1 MHKPVRILTI
11 EDEVMVR
18 ESIVAYLEDSGYE
31 MLQAENGRIG
41 IERVEHDRPDL
52 VLCDLRMPEVDGLQ
66 VLAKVTQEMPE
77 TPVIIVSGTGVIA
90 DAIEALKLGAW
101 DFITKP
107 IEDMAVLEHAV
118 VKCLERANL
127 LRENREYRDHLEAMN
142 KELLRS
148 LRRLE
153 EEVEAGR
160 RIQFQLLPERQAG
173 FGNYEF
179 HSLVLPS
186 TYLSGDFLD
195 YFVIDERHLG
205 FYIADVSGHG
215 VSSAFVTVLLKSFM
229 QQLIDARED
238 QGDPCILR
246 PAQVLARLN
255 ADIVQRDLGKYLTMF
270 YAVIDLD
277 TNEVTYSNGGQYP
290 APILNNGGDVRFL
303 EGKTHP
309 VGLFAGATYEETTLA
324 LPGDC
329 AIALFSDGILDVLPQ
344 QDIADKERYL
354 LSLVADMDG
363 SLEAVAGR
371 AGLETMD
378 APPDDITLVLM
389 KKRGS

>member
-1 MHKPVRILTI
+1 MHKPIRILTI
-11 EDEVMVR
+11 EDEQAVR
-18 ESIVAYLEDSGYE
+18 ESIVAYLEDSGFE
-31 MLQAENGRIG
+31 MLQAENGRRG
-41 IERVEHDRPDL
+41 IELVERERPDL

-66 VLAKVTQEMPE
+66 VLANVTQEQPE

-118 VKCLERANL
+118 LKSLERARL

-142 KELLRS
+142 KELRRS

-160 RIQFQLLPERQAG
+160 RIQFQLLPERRAD
-173 FGNYEF
+173 FGPYEF
-179 HSLVLPS
+179 RSLVLPS

-195 YFVIDERHLG
+195 YFEIDSRHIG

-229 QQLIDARED
+229 SQLLDAHAA
-238 QGDPCILR
+238 QGDMTILR
-246 PAQVLARLN
+246 PAEVLRRLN

-270 YAVIDLD
+270 YAVVDVERG
-277 TNEVTYSNGGQYP
+277 EVADANGGQYP
-290 APILNNGGDVRFL
+290 APILVDGAAPRFL
-303 EGKTHP
+303 EAKTHP
-309 VGLFAGATYEETTLA
+309 VGLFPEAAFEEERVTLPTA
-324 LPGDC
+324 CTL
-329 AIALFSDGILDVLPQ
+329 ALFSDGILDVLPQ
-344 QDIADKERYL
+344 EDIADKEQSL
-354 LSLVADMDG
+354 LGAAAEMDG
-363 SLEAVAGR
+363 DLDGTIARIRTDNME
-371 AGLETMD
+371 D
-378 APPDDITLVLM
+378 PPDDITLLLM
-389 KKRGS
+389 TKRG